1 MPYKEKLKHPS
12 LTPRKKQTYK
22 ITNWSEYNKSLKNR
36 GNLSLYFPEGDL
48 KSQFINEEPYMP
60 GISGRLC
67 TYTPAYIE
75 LIYTF

>member
-1 MPYKEKLKHPS
+1 MSFFQLFS
-12 LTPRKKQTYK
+12 QNCRVLC
-22 ITNWSEYNKSLKNR
+22 NKSLKNR